1 MRQSGLWSDLVDVVE
16 SRDLWVYLAWQDIRL
31 RYRRSKIGPFW
42 ITISMAVFC
51 LALGL
56 IYSQLFKADVREY
69 LPFLSIGFVFWAWIS
84 GMLGEFSNLFVDNA
98 AYIKDIRINPLAVL
112 CRMAMRHLISL
123 AHHALIIVAVWL
135 YFGINPGF
143 MGLWVI
149 PGVLLVLLNLLALG
163 ITLGLLGA
171 RFRDVAPIM
180 QSLIQLIFFVTPL
193 TWLPR
198 LLASHEWVMWANP
211 VASYI
216 DLLRSPLLGQAP
228 ALMSWVIS
236 TLTLC
241 VFSALSL
248 SMYSRK
254 AGRIP
259 FWV

>member
-1 MRQSGLWSDLVDVVE
+1 MRQSGLLSDLVDLIE
-16 SRDLWVYLAWQDIRL
+16 SRDLWIYLAWQDIRL

-56 IYSQLFKADVREY
+56 VYSQLFKAEVQEY
-69 LPFLSIGFVFWAWIS
+69 LPFLAIGFVFWAWMS
-84 GMLGEFSNLFVDNA
+84 GMTGEFSNLFVDNA

-112 CRMAMRHLISL
+112 CRMAMRHLIIL

-135 YFGINPGF
+135 YFEINPGLV
-143 MGLWVI
+143 GLWVI
-149 PGVLLVLLNLLALG
+149 PGMLLVLLNFLALG
-163 ITLGLLGA
+163 VALSVFGA

-180 QSLIQLIFFVTPL
+180 QSIIQLIFFITPL

-198 LLASHEWVMWANP
+198 LLTSHEWIVWANP

-228 ALMSWVIS
+228 AAASWAIS
-236 TLTLC
+236 LLTLI
-241 VFSALSL
+241 VFSVLSIGV
-248 SMYSRK
+248 YIRK
-254 AGRIP
+254 ASRIP